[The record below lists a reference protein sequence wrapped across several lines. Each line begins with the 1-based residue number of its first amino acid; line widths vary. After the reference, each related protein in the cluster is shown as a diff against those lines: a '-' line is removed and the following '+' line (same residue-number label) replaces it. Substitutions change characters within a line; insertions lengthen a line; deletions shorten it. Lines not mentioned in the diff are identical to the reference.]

1 MIWNI
6 IVWLIFGALAG
17 WVAGKLMKTDHGL
30 VTNVVLG
37 IIGSVVGGLLA
48 RLIGIKTDGFSLGAL
63 IIAIGGAC
71 LLIWGLRKL
80 KLK

>member
-17 WVAGKLMKTDHGL
+17 WAASKLMKSEQGL
-30 VTNVVLG
+30 VTNIVLG
-37 IIGSVVGGLLA
+37 IVGSLVGGLLA
-48 RLIGIKTDGFSLGAL
+48 RIIGIKTDGFSIGAL
-63 IIAIGGAC
+63 LIAIGGAC

-80 KLK
+80 KK